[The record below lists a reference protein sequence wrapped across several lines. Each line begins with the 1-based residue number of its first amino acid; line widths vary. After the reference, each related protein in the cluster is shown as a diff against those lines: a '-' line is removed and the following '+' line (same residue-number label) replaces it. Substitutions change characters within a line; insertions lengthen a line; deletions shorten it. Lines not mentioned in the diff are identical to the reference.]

1 MDHYTAEAYER
12 VRQRIVGHIDR
23 LEKYGKQGSGDV
35 HNVKNWRRFGA
46 GFAWDPE
53 VYVDIM
59 KNPDMTDA
67 ELMSALRGTEARFM
81 KKWQAIDSM
90 PMHHKVALRTG
101 GDLGLRTPVDVWME
115 TRKRIYDRFGF
126 NPGNGPANLNAKSQI
141 NEIIH
146 QGKPNPGGGALAHAG
161 THNQQLLAINQAR
174 QDNVILHRKG
184 QNLFE
189 KPDQIKSYI
198 GASAKEQA
206 DALEESIISQ
216 IDRFKQ
222 ATDYERTKIQNGIF
236 NDGLNW
242 FVRDADEA
250 TIDAFSSTRAIDK
263 QEAFK
268 AIGNSL
274 YYTDPQ
280 TGIKQTIAES
290 AALGFVTGVK
300 PEYNPN
306 NFSFDALSREGK
318 KALKLVGNFGSL
330 KLKEIGDN
338 FDNFVDH
345 VDNTRLAAMDPITTA
360 VDTGIRNIVKNPV
373 GAAVGAA
380 SLIEPESVKS
390 LLQGKPGEAALQTV
404 VGAGIGST
412 AQAALPRIGNFA
424 MRLAPRAGAMVLSK
438 VAPMAPGLGR
448 AGIAWA
454 AYEMADAVVEGTT
467 GQKIHQHTEDELNK
481 TQKKDPEYF
490 SQNIGSLMPF

>member
-1 MDHYTAEAYER
+1 MDQYTAEAYEH

-59 KNPDMTDA
+59 KNPEMSDA
-67 ELMSALRGTEARFM
+67 DLMSALRGTEARFM

-126 NPGNGPANLNAKSQI
+126 NPGNGSTNLNGQSQM

-146 QGKPNPGGGALAHAG
+146 QGKPNPGKSALAQAG
-161 THNQQLLAINQAR
+161 TDTQVLLAINQAR

-184 QNLFE
+184 QFLLE
-189 KPDQIKSYI
+189 KPDQIKTLI
-198 GASAKEQA
+198 GASSKEQA
-206 DALEESIISQ
+206 DALEEAIIGQ

-250 TIDAFSSTRAIDK
+250 TIDAFSPTRAIDK

-280 TGIKQTIAES
+280 TGLKQTIAES

-300 PEYNPN
+300 PDYNPN

-318 KALKLVGNFGSL
+318 KAIKLVKNFGSMHL
-330 KLKEIGDN
+330 NIGDS
-338 FDNFVDH
+338 FDNFVTH

-360 VDTGIRNIVKNPV
+360 VNTGIKNVVKNPL

-380 SLIEPESVKS
+380 SFIEPEAVKS
-390 LLQGKPGEAALQTV
+390 LLQGNPGEAALQTV
-404 VGAGIGST
+404 VGAGLGST

-438 VAPMAPGLGR
+438 VAPLAPALGPLGMAY
-448 AGIAWA
+448 A

-467 GQKIHQHTEDELNK
+467 GQKIHQHTEEELNK
-481 TQKKDPEYF
+481 TQEKDPEYF

>member
-1 MDHYTAEAYER
+1 MDHYTAEAYEH

-23 LEKYGKQGSGDV
+23 LEEYGKQGSGDV

-59 KNPDMTDA
+59 KNPEMSDA
-67 ELMSALRGTEARFM
+67 DLMSALRGTEARFM

-126 NPGNGPANLNAKSQI
+126 NPGNGPANLNAQSQM

-146 QGKPNPGGGALAHAG
+146 QGKPNPGKSALAQAG
-161 THNQQLLAINQAR
+161 TDTQVLLAIKQAR

-184 QNLFE
+184 QFLLE
-189 KPDQIKSYI
+189 KPDQIKTLI
-198 GASAKEQA
+198 GASSKEQA
-206 DALEESIISQ
+206 DALEEAIIGQ

-250 TIDAFSSTRAIDK
+250 TIDAFSPTRAIDK

-280 TGIKQTIAES
+280 TGLKQTIAES

-300 PEYNPN
+300 PDYNPN

-318 KALKLVGNFGSL
+318 KAIKLVQNLGSMHL
-330 KLKEIGDN
+330 NIGDS
-338 FDNFVDH
+338 FDDFVTH

-360 VDTGIRNIVKNPV
+360 VNTGIKNVVKNPI

-380 SLIEPESVKS
+380 SFVEPESVKS

-404 VGAGIGST
+404 VGAGLGST

-438 VAPMAPGLGR
+438 VAPLAPALGPLGMAY
-448 AGIAWA
+448 A

-481 TQKKDPEYF
+481 TQEKDPEYF

>member
-101 GDLGLRTPVDVWME
+101 GDLGLRTPVDVWIE

-126 NPGNGPANLNAKSQI
+126 NPGNGPANLNAQSQM

-146 QGKPNPGGGALAHAG
+146 QGKPNPGGGALAKAG
-161 THNQQLLAINQAR
+161 TDTQQQLAINKAK

-184 QNLFE
+184 QYLFE
-189 KPDQIKSYI
+189 KPDQIKSFI

-206 DALEESIISQ
+206 DALEEAIIGQ

-222 ATDYERTKIQNGIF
+222 ATDYERTKIQNGLF

-250 TIDAFSSTRAIDK
+250 TIDAFSPTRRIET

-268 AIGNSL
+268 ALGNSI

-290 AALGFVTGVK
+290 AAKGFVTGVR
-300 PEYNPN
+300 PDYNPN

-330 KLKEIGDN
+330 KLREIGDN
-338 FDNFVDH
+338 FDDFVDH

-360 VDTGIRNIVKNPV
+360 GKTWIKNVVQNPV

-380 SLIEPESVKS
+380 SFIEPESVKS
-390 LLQGKPGEAALQTV
+390 LLEGKPKEAAIQTI
-404 VGAGIGST
+404 VGAGVGST

-438 VAPMAPGLGR
+438 VAPLAPALGPL
-448 AGIAWA
+448 GIAYA
-454 AYEMADAVVEGTT
+454 TYEMADAVVEGTT

-481 TQKKDPEYF
+481 TQEKDPEYF